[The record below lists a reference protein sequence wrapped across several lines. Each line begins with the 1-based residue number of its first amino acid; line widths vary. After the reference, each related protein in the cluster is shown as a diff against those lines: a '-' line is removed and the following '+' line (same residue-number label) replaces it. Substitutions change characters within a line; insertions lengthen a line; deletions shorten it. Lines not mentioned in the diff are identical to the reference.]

1 MMLQKIDKRALAEY
15 LDMCNQFVDF
25 DKARAYSLINKAL
38 KYYKGDKSM
47 KAALRQGQEIEKKWY
62 DSLAKGKPDY
72 SLYNDN
78 YFMVEMWCCWV
89 IYSRN
94 YLVSI
99 KKNID
104 KFKGV
109 NSVMDLGCG
118 FGYTTSALTEIFP
131 IAQVTGTQLKNTVQ
145 YRMATELGNK
155 YGFTIQEEVT
165 DHADLV
171 FASEYFEHIEA
182 PIDHLSDVLEACTPR
197 ILVIANSFGA
207 KSMGHFNEYI
217 VDGALIKN
225 KKVGRL
231 FNQKLRDSG
240 YKQVKTGFWNN
251 RPAIWV
257 K

>member
-1 MMLQKIDKRALAEY
+1 MLHKIGRNDLAEY
-15 LDMCNQFVDF
+15 LSICAKHISFDMNT
-25 DKARAYSLINKAL
+25 AYVLISKAL
-38 KYYKGDKSM
+38 KYYKGDKSL
-47 KAALRQGQEIEKKWY
+47 KSELRVGQEIESKWY
-62 DSLAKGKPDY
+62 ASLEKGKPNY
-72 SLYNDN
+72 SLYNDD

-104 KFKGV
+104 KFKGA
-109 NSVMDLGCG
+109 NSIMDLGCG

-131 IAQVTGTQLKNTVQ
+131 VAQVTGTQLKNTVQ
-145 YRMATELGNK
+145 YQMATELGNK
-155 YGFTIQEEVT
+155 YGFTIQEEAT

-182 PIDHLSDVLEACTPR
+182 PIDHLNDVLEACTPR
-197 ILVIANSFGA
+197 ILVIANSFGS

-217 VDGALIKN
+217 VDGIRIEN

-231 FNQKLRDSG
+231 FNQRLRDVG

-251 RPAIWV
+251 RPSIWA